1 MSRLSHTKIAWL
13 LFALVALVYALTMC
27 RTIYTGDDG
36 DFETAM
42 ATLGVCHPTGYPLFT
57 LLGRAFLLG
66 LAPVIDEPAARV
78 NLMTALFGAGAV
90 AVFYRFVAALAPP
103 APNTG
108 GARVIAASA
117 ALLLAFAPTLWQQSL
132 SCEVY
137 TLTALF
143 LCTVLWLSV
152 RLEQGE
158 KVLVPLVLVYG
169 LSLTNNLTMALFL
182 PGFLVFVLRKVGIK
196 KLLPLTP
203 LFLLPLLLYAYVPLA
218 ATLGRS
224 PVLWGSPKTPE
235 LFYKHLSGD
244 LYRQLMFS
252 QPLSVVG
259 DNALRYGKA
268 LLAEFGPWTL
278 WLAPVGVAALAKTQ
292 RALLLLTGW
301 IALASVFY
309 ALNYHILDIYV
320 YYLPSF
326 MMVAVWIAAGA
337 LALVQ
342 HVTLK
347 PGIAA
352 LAAIGLPLIALGT
365 HWRDADKSGNFIE
378 ADFSENILRS
388 APPNA
393 LVVTDSNVTFSLWYQ
408 KWVKHQRPDVVIV
421 DWNTLGSALLYDAWY
436 YRHLL
441 AQYPALDNVLPG
453 ASLATAQ
460 FADGEFQRAFFRQA
474 LAEGRPVL
482 LVRDTRF
489 ARRKVLNTS
498 LAEVAADFES
508 APWGV
513 AERLY
518 LPGTRPDTPTLL
530 AANLS
535 LWESFTTRGLLTGWG
550 ERDPLQRHIFL
561 RYVEAFQAVD
571 KLAKEAGHPEAIAGI
586 EKRMATP

>member
-1 MSRLSHTKIAWL
+1 MNALSDKKIAWL
-13 LFALVALVYALTMC
+13 VFTLAAVIYAATMC

-57 LLGRAFLLG
+57 LLGRAFLFG
-66 LAPVIDEPAARV
+66 LAPVIDEPAMRV

-90 AVFYRFVAALAPP
+90 AMFYRFVASVVPSRTAS
-103 APNTG
+103 
-108 GARVIAASA
+108 ASA

-152 RLEQGE
+152 RLERGE
-158 KVLVPLVLVYG
+158 KVLAPLVFLYG
-169 LSLTNNLTMALFL
+169 LALTNNLTMVLFL
-182 PGFLVFVLRKVGIK
+182 PGFLTLACRRVGIQ
-196 KLLPLTP
+196 KLLPLVP
-203 LFLLPLLLYAYVPLA
+203 LFLLPLLLYAYVPLSA
-218 ATLGRS
+218 KLSQS
-224 PVLWGSPKTPE
+224 PVLWGSPTTPE

-259 DNALRYGKA
+259 ENTLRYGKA
-268 LLAEFGPWTL
+268 LVAEFGIWTL
-278 WLAPVGVAALAKTQ
+278 WLAPVGVIALWKMQ
-292 RALLLLTGW
+292 RAMLLLTLW
-301 IALASVFY
+301 IASVSLFY

-326 MMVAVWIAAGA
+326 MMTTVWMAVGAWTLAQRVA
-337 LALVQ
+337 
-342 HVTLK
+342 LK
-347 PGIAA
+347 PQIAA
-352 LAAIGLPLIALGT
+352 LTAIGLPLIALGT
-365 HWRDADKSGNFIE
+365 HWGAADKSGNVIE
-378 ADFSENILRS
+378 ADFSQNILFS

-393 LVVTDSNVTFSLWYQ
+393 VIVTDSNVTFSLWYQ

-421 DWNTLGSALLYDAWY
+421 DWNTLGSALLYDGWY

-441 AQYPALDNVLPG
+441 AQYPTLDSVLPG
-453 ASLATAQ
+453 ASLTTAQ
-460 FADGEFQRAFFRQA
+460 FADGTFQRAFFRQA
-474 LAEGRPVL
+474 LTEGRAML

-498 LAEVAADFES
+498 LHEVAAEFEN

-513 AERLY
+513 TERLY
-518 LPGTRPDTPTLL
+518 LPGTRPDSQALL
-530 AANLS
+530 DCNLP
-535 LWESFTTRGLLTGWG
+535 LWESFQTRGLLTGWG
-550 ERDPLQRHIFL
+550 ERDPLQRHVFL

-571 KLAKEAGHPEAIAGI
+571 TLAKEAGHPELGDALQ
-586 EKRMATP
+586 KRLAEQ

>member
-1 MSRLSHTKIAWL
+1 MTRLSDTKIAWL
-13 LFALVALVYALTMC
+13 LFALATLVYTLTMC

-42 ATLGVCHPTGYPLFT
+42 YTLGICHPTGYPLFT

-66 LAPVIDEPAARV
+66 LAPLIDEPAMRV

-90 AVFYRFVAALAPP
+90 AIFYRFVASIVASR
-103 APNTG
+103 T
-108 GARVIAASA
+108 VAASA

-143 LCTVLWLSV
+143 LCMVLWLSV
-152 RLEQGE
+152 RLERGE
-158 KVLVPLVLVYG
+158 KVLGPLVLVYG
-169 LSLTNNLTMALFL
+169 LALTNNLTMALFL
-182 PGFLVFVLRKVGIK
+182 PGFLVFAWRKVGFKRLISF
-196 KLLPLTP
+196 LPL
-203 LFLLPLLLYAYVPLA
+203 FVLPLLLYAYVPLA
-218 ATLGRS
+218 AMRSHS

-259 DNALRYGKA
+259 ENALRYGRA
-268 LLAEFGPWTL
+268 LVAEFGLWTL
-278 WLAPVGVAALAKTQ
+278 WLMPVGIVALWKTQ
-292 RALLLLTGW
+292 RSLLALTGW
-301 IALASVFY
+301 ITGISLIY

-326 MMVAVWIAAGA
+326 MVIALWIAAGA
-337 LALVQ
+337 WALAQRV
-342 HVTLK
+342 VLK
-347 PGIAA
+347 PNVAA
-352 LAAIGLPLIALGT
+352 LAVIGLPLIALGT
-365 HWRDADKSGNFIE
+365 HWKDADKSGNYIE
-378 ADFSENILRS
+378 ADFSQNILLS
-388 APPNA
+388 APQNA
-393 LVVTDSNVTFSLWYQ
+393 VIVSDSNVTFTLWYQ
-408 KWVKHQRPDVVIV
+408 KWVKHQRPDVVII

-441 AQYPALDNVLPG
+441 AQYPALDSVTQGTNLT
-453 ASLATAQ
+453 TAQ
-460 FADGEFQRAFFRQA
+460 FADGGFQRAFFRQA
-474 LAEGRPVL
+474 LTEGRPVL

-498 LAEVAADFES
+498 LTEVMAEFES

-513 AERLY
+513 TERLY
-518 LPGTRPDTPTLL
+518 LPGTRPDSEALL
-530 AANLS
+530 TANLP
-535 LWESFTTRGLLTGWG
+535 LWESFQTRGLLTGWG
-550 ERDPLQRHIFL
+550 ERDPLQRHVFL

-571 KLAKEAGHPEAIAGI
+571 QLAKEIGHPEIGDAIQ
-586 EKRMATP
+586 KRMASQ